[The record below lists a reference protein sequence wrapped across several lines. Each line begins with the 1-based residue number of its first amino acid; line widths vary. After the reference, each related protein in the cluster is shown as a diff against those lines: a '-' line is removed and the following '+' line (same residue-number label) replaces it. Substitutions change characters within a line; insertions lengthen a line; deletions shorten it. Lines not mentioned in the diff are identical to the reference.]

1 MPTEY
6 TKAIPQSRLEVEK
19 FAKMKISIITATYNS
34 LKHLPAVLQSIS
46 SQSYP
51 TIEWIVVDGDS
62 TDGTKEFIVENSGT
76 ITHWVSEADHGIY
89 DALNKGI
96 GMASGD
102 IIGFLH
108 SDDFFS
114 SPTILEEI
122 AHQFKNPDIDAV
134 YGDLEY
140 VSSTDTNKRIRYW
153 KSKAYHPTLLAQG
166 WMPAHPTLFIKKEVY
181 AKHGFFDLNYR
192 IAADYD
198 LMLRILRD
206 PTLRF
211 TYLPSVITK
220 MRVGGASNTIG
231 NIKRKMQEDYR
242 VICSH
247 GFARPMYILLRKNFS
262 KLQQFYTSKR

>member
-34 LKHLPAVLQSIS
+34 LKYLPAVLQSIS

-51 TIEWIVVDGDS
+51 NIEWIVVDGDS
-62 TDGTKEFIVENSGT
+62 TDGTKEFIAENSGT
-76 ITHWVSEADHGIY
+76 ITHWVSEADNGIY

-96 GMASGD
+96 RMASGD

-122 AHQFKNPDIDAV
+122 AHQFKSTATDAV
-134 YGDLEY
+134 YGDLDY
-140 VSSTDTNKRIRYW
+140 VSSTDTSKRIRYW
-153 KSKAYHPTLLAQG
+153 KSKAYHPTLLTQG
-166 WMPAHPTLFIKKEVY
+166 WMPAHPTLFLKKEVY

-198 LMLRILRD
+198 LMLRILKD
-206 PTLRF
+206 PSLRF
-211 TYLPSVITK
+211 TYLPTVITK
-220 MRVGGASNTIG
+220 MRVGGASNAIG
-231 NIKRKMQEDYR
+231 NIKLKMQEDYR

-247 GFARPMYILLRKNFS
+247 GFSRPLSILFRKNFS
-262 KLQQFYTSKR
+262 KLLQFYTSKR